1 MILWPGVIG
10 SFASTYIMWKS
21 HQHDDEFGPFSK
33 GYGDTSTEKD
43 EETPSSS
50 NVLED
55 TSGREDGV
63 TSPGPHVGT

>member
-1 MILWPGVIG
+1 
-10 SFASTYIMWKS
+10 MWKS